1 MIPHVEDGGLGNL
14 WDFWDGS
21 TQAILYNKVIVGKR
35 FQLMSR
41 SMLVFSLPHG
51 AGLAHTHK
59 HAHRNAHTHTRTH
72 ADTRT
77 HALTN
82 THANL
87 WHVSHLF
94 HSNSQSTSVFLQRA
108 RHREEKLVTSQK
120 KNRIPESQAWRSES
134 SWDTPWSTTRAVLF
148 TESPS
153 QAVSK
158 ACNLSLWWDRRKS
171 ISRATLF
178 TWTAK
183 RALEELDLLQNE
195 MGSSQALGS
204 SLTNKQIIDK
214 HTQKTNKQSIRLPGM
229 HPMPDRREKQCS

>member
-1 MIPHVEDGGLGNL
+1 MIPHVEDGGLGNH

-21 TQAILYNKVIVGKR
+21 TQAILYNKVIVWKR

-108 RHREEKLVTSQK
+108 KAQGRETGYITEEKQNPGVPSLKIWKQLRHSLVYYEGCPVHWIPFAGSIKSLQSQ
-120 KNRIPESQAWRSES
+120 
-134 SWDTPWSTTRAVLF
+134 
-148 TESPS
+148 
-153 QAVSK
+153 
-158 ACNLSLWWDRRKS
+158 SLMR
-171 ISRATLF
+171 
-178 TWTAK
+178 
-183 RALEELDLLQNE
+183 
-195 MGSSQALGS
+195 
-204 SLTNKQIIDK
+204 
-214 HTQKTNKQSIRLPGM
+214 
-229 HPMPDRREKQCS
+229 